1 MQHKGLKRQGSLYV
15 LAGLCVVLAA
25 VLVVPRLWPQVVQA
39 CTEYTRAFSENFDT
53 VNYKDIAQSSVAAW
67 PSGPI
72 TLPRLGSNFVVGAA
86 DSLGRRIYTCAAGDF
101 TGDGYPDLIGL
112 DITGEY
118 PVTAGVD
125 WSVLRLIRNLY
136 PSNHG
141 ATPLFSVDMST
152 SYDRFQTHTAP
163 CATTVGDYN
172 KDGLLDFFFMR
183 NSNDEFGYTNFM
195 ATMYINRGTATA
207 PSFQAH
213 NVAPNLDFTSR
224 FQTAGIY
231 LYWAANHLYTIDID
245 NDGDLDILVASQD
258 KIFLLRNPGAGNFNL
273 AAWSLAELAY
283 DARTG
288 FNGVPGTS
296 AVAAADFDGDG
307 DYDVVCGSVGTT
319 AYLAYYEN
327 DGTGHYSRA
336 ELTIPDATCVGTV
349 GIMANDFTGD
359 GRPDIFVAT
368 DEAYRGGA
376 AQARIWFLRN
386 RGLVNG
392 DVDWLFK
399 CLNNCTSPTPSPYD
413 IDMATALDYDRDGDM
428 DAVIADANH
437 SGDYFYIENKLA
449 NVFELYGQAQS
460 TNVGVGLLD
469 PRLHAVT
476 RVRVTSL
483 RQGVVGSGTGLAVQL
498 LFSNNGGQSWETYQT
513 FSGAGIANV
522 SNLAWYDF
530 KNFGADLRWRIVLTA
545 TEDPMADYQ
554 HASFD
559 SPYVDSFAIEF
570 IYVDRREY
578 SRASAA
584 ATIVT
589 ASGLNKKLVIGS
601 SFIFPGWEGQL
612 RAYDMSGVSFV
623 AGTSSELQTIATSNL
638 NDATG
643 RDLIPGAG
651 IYWDAGALLNDRN
664 PDSRT
669 IYTALRSGGTV
680 TNPLVRTSFT
690 RANLGNLATA
700 GTLAWCL
707 KDVNNDNA
715 GLVDFIRGTNRY
727 WKLGDINHSTPVVVG
742 PPAEDSAYMGTGYA
756 DFKTAYASRAKV
768 LYVGAND
775 GMLHCFDAGTGEEL
789 WGFIPYNLLP
799 KLRNMYAVDAVNN
812 ARYYAHDVYCDGSPA
827 VADVQINGVWK
838 TVLVTGQGPGSG
850 SILGSGNI
858 ASAINYYWALDV
870 TDPTNPQPLWEITH
884 TYKSGNKTY
893 PSMGETWSTPAIG
906 KVNHSGTTRWVAFM
920 GSGYDNVKSGSFNLG
935 RRFYVV
941 RLDTGV
947 FINTPADVS
956 QVNTASL
963 SGARS
968 AYSYTDIVATIPG
981 SPTAVDLDGNGFT
994 DSVFV
999 GDLDGR
1005 LYRINMTGSNPNQWT
1020 LQAIYTDYLYYPIIT
1035 KPAVFVDPLEGGPA
1049 RARVY
1054 FGTGGD
1060 DAART
1065 DRDYSFVSIIDNGTN
1080 TATVEWYLG
1089 VPARLNLSSTLQRG
1103 TLGVGSKIWADP
1115 VIADQIAYFSTLKG
1129 SIEAV
1134 NPCVNL
1140 GEGGRLYARFLRYT
1154 SSIPVGGT
1162 AFKATA
1168 ATPPEY
1174 LDLISKARRAVTVGE
1189 AERVGGRVSKRE
1201 IYVQEYD
1208 STLEKLEQPIGSLL
1222 RIKSW
1227 REIYRIIW

>member
-584 ATIVT
+584 ATIIT

-715 GLVDFIRGTNRY
+715 GLVDFIRGHEPLLEARRHQPLDARRRRPAFGRLRLY
-727 WKLGDINHSTPVVVG
+727 GHGLRRFQDGLCLASEGPLRRGQRRHAPLLRRRHRRGALGFHPLQ
-742 PPAEDSAYMGTGYA
+742 PPAQAQEHVRGRRRQQHALLRSRCLLRRLAGRGRRPDQRRLEDRPHHRPGP
-756 DFKTAYASRAKV
+756 RQRQ
-768 LYVGAND
+768 
-775 GMLHCFDAGTGEEL
+775 HPRQREHRQRREL
-789 WGFIPYNLLP
+789 LLGP
-799 KLRNMYAVDAVNN
+799 RRHRPDE
-812 ARYYAHDVYCDGSPA
+812 SPA
-827 VADVQINGVWK
+827 AVGDHAHVQVRQQDLSEHGRD
-838 TVLVTGQGPGSG
+838 LVDPGHGQGQSLRDDALGGLHGLRLRQRQVRKLQSRPEVLCRPDGHRRVHLTPRPTSRRSIRPASPAPGRPTVTPTSSPPSPARRRP
-850 SILGSGNI
+850 SI
-858 ASAINYYWALDV
+858 
-870 TDPTNPQPLWEITH
+870 
-884 TYKSGNKTY
+884 
-893 PSMGETWSTPAIG
+893 STA
-906 KVNHSGTTRWVAFM
+906 
-920 GSGYDNVKSGSFNLG
+920 
-935 RRFYVV
+935 
-941 RLDTGV
+941 
-947 FINTPADVS
+947 
-956 QVNTASL
+956 TASPTP
-963 SGARS
+963 SSS
-968 AYSYTDIVATIPG
+968 ATS
-981 SPTAVDLDGNGFT
+981 TA
-994 DSVFV
+994 
-999 GDLDGR
+999 
-1005 LYRINMTGSNPNQWT
+1005 
-1020 LQAIYTDYLYYPIIT
+1020 
-1035 KPAVFVDPLEGGPA
+1035 
-1049 RARVY
+1049 
-1054 FGTGGD
+1054 
-1060 DAART
+1060 
-1065 DRDYSFVSIIDNGTN
+1065 
-1080 TATVEWYLG
+1080 
-1089 VPARLNLSSTLQRG
+1089 
-1103 TLGVGSKIWADP
+1103 
-1115 VIADQIAYFSTLKG
+1115 
-1129 SIEAV
+1129 
-1134 NPCVNL
+1134 
-1140 GEGGRLYARFLRYT
+1140 
-1154 SSIPVGGT
+1154 
-1162 AFKATA
+1162 
-1168 ATPPEY
+1168 
-1174 LDLISKARRAVTVGE
+1174 
-1189 AERVGGRVSKRE
+1189 
-1201 IYVQEYD
+1201 D
-1208 STLEKLEQPIGSLL
+1208 STAST
-1222 RIKSW
+1222 
-1227 REIYRIIW
+1227 